1 MGSILFGQFL
11 YWYGF
16 WKIVLYW
23 ATWVGELRLHVVFV
37 LSQIL
42 CLGINFLLIWNCQ
55 FEHVYIILLFTIGTE
70 HVFWTSHLH
79 VLQLED
85 GSSCSGGHRWLT
97 LGSKTLSLPNTKN
110 SSASDWLTRSGLV
123 GMVYPLRLQNEALH
137 EIWYQVYSSLTWLAL
152 ITLVFLNKPFAWT
165 APPPPTPLL
174 AQLEQV
180 SLNVVDPHRRQG
192 LIDMSSPS
200 PTPQSVYLAMAA
212 LRMEVIVAA
221 IVTFKAVS
229 RGLGLRSGD
238 WWRVHRR

>member
-37 LSQIL
+37 LSQTL

-55 FEHVYIILLFTIGTE
+55 FEHVYIILLFAIGTE

-137 EIWYQVYSSLTWLAL
+137 EIWYRVYSSLFKPYLTGSHDACLPQQ
-152 ITLVFLNKPFAWT
+152 TLCLNSTT
-165 APPPPTPLL
+165 AAHPSACPARAGFPKC
-174 AQLEQV
+174 
-180 SLNVVDPHRRQG
+180 RG
-192 LIDMSSPS
+192 SPS
-200 PTPQSVYLAMAA
+200 SARPHWYVQPLSHPSICLPCHGGAA
-212 LRMEVIVAA
+212 D
-221 IVTFKAVS
+221 
-229 RGLGLRSGD
+229 GGHCGG
-238 WWRVHRR
+238 HRDL